1 MNKMQRLFL
10 QGLARLCK
18 NYSITEIVIMNDRIH
33 FVSNNKNLAFRSM
46 KTEKGAKIYYDV
58 LTREDTYLPEQRDP
72 EIDGEDIPL

>member
-18 NYSITEIVIMNDRIH
+18 NYSVQDIVINEGRIH

-46 KTEKGAKIYYDV
+46 NKDKGSIIFYDV
-58 LTREDTYLPEQRDP
+58 LTREDAYLAEERSGDRRR
-72 EIDGEDIPL
+72 G